1 MVDDRPNS
9 CRRFRDGK
17 CRHHDD
23 MARLYLIPQ
32 VLEPRRLV
40 EYEKT
45 CFSCRDYVSWS
56 AEGRFARPAYVDGSP
71 ANFFLDGVLLPGS
84 LFPETAYF

>member
-1 MVDDRPNS
+1 MVDDRLNS
-9 CRRFRDGK
+9 CSRFREGH
-17 CRHHDD
+17 CHHQDD

-32 VLEPRRLV
+32 LLEPGRLV

-45 CFSCRDYVSWS
+45 CCSCRDYVAWS
-56 AEGRFARPAYVDGSP
+56 AEGRLARPAYRDGSP
-71 ANFFLDGVLLPGS
+71 ANFFFDGVLLPGF